1 LTQHGG
7 CRRPTL
13 HHHVHS
19 PNAKHADHADRSTD
33 LAPGTRLTRT
43 GKNPSHAG
51 GSPVNTPLVR
61 ASTVLFD
68 SVGAM
73 RDARARRDGER
84 IFSYGARGTPTTFA
98 LEDAVSE
105 LEGAYRARLFPTG
118 LAAIGMVLLSYLKP
132 GDHVLMSD
140 SVYEPTRNLVHSFL
154 APYGIRSSFFAADG
168 SGIEELFEPTTRLVY
183 AECPGSLVY
192 EMCDLPRLAALTHA
206 RGALLAADNTWG
218 SGLQYRPI
226 ALGADI
232 STMAATK
239 YLSGHSDVMMGTVAT
254 TEAAW
259 RPLNE
264 RCDAFGMTVSPDD
277 AWLVLRGIR
286 TLSARLQMHERH
298 ALEVAHWLEKRPE
311 VATVFCPALPGHPGA
326 RHLATR
332 LQRHQRA
339 AVDRAA
345 AGHRQRG
352 GRTLRR
358 CAHAVRARLLMGRL
372 REPGGMDQH
381 ARGAQRD
388 RLERAR
394 AGGAAARR
402 AGVAAGPGGGPGAR
416 VHGTGEPSTS
426 IGGGNAARRRRR
438 KRQAHSCPC
447 FPCPCPCPF
456 NELADVRRSVAQRPC
471 SASAH
476 QRTLHRPRSRSRR
489 S

>member
-1 LTQHGG
+1 VRARIDSGLTAVEATSQPELF
-7 CRRPTL
+7 RPSLTMTD
-13 HHHVHS
+13 S
-19 PNAKHADHADRSTD
+19 HATPED

-43 GKNPSHAG
+43 GKTPSYAG

-154 APYGIRSSFFAADG
+154 EPYGIRSSFFAADG
-168 SGIEELFEPTTRLVY
+168 SGIEDLFEPATRLVY

-192 EMCDLPRLAALTHA
+192 EMCDLPRLAALAHA

-218 SGLQYRPI
+218 SGLQYRPL

-298 ALEVAHWLEKRPE
+298 ALEVAHWLQQRPE
-311 VATVFCPALPGHPGA
+311 VATVFCPALPQHPGHDLWKRDCNGTNGLLSIELQPGIDNA
-326 RHLATR
+326 AVERFVDALALFGRGSSWGGYESLVAWTNM
-332 LQRHQRA
+332 RA
-339 AVDRAA
+339 ARSVTDWSGR
-345 AGHRQRG
+345 GHV
-352 GRTLRR
+352 
-358 CAHAVRARLLMGRL
+358 VRLHVGLEAPADLVADL
-372 REPGGMDQH
+372 
-381 ARGAQRD
+381 ARGF
-388 RLERAR
+388 
-394 AGGAAARR
+394 AALA
-402 AGVAAGPGGGPGAR
+402 
-416 VHGTGEPSTS
+416 EPSTS
-426 IGGGNAARRRRR
+426 IG
-438 KRQAHSCPC
+438 
-447 FPCPCPCPF
+447 
-456 NELADVRRSVAQRPC
+456 
-471 SASAH
+471 
-476 QRTLHRPRSRSRR
+476 
-489 S
+489 